1 MPLKRSFTIFR
12 IQIYS
17 TRSVSVQSLNTDR
30 VDLNSLI
37 FFKWLLVVPFLIY
50 RIRIIGY
57 NLFDIKYRLG
67 FESQKRDKTI
77 IRILFKNLFRLAVRM
92 CVSTCSHRYLT
103 SDFGVFKLFQ
113 FVLHLQYSWYT
124 GKPLSLYHN
133 LDPKVNLQT
142 QMAMVFTFET
152 TQMWLYGRRYIDLYK
167 SVQT

>member
-1 MPLKRSFTIFR
+1 MNSRNLNAIHFRYVRYYHRHNIRFLIMTNIPLKRSFTIFR

-103 SDFGVFKLFQ
+103 SDFGVFKLF
-113 FVLHLQYSWYT
+113 
-124 GKPLSLYHN
+124 
-133 LDPKVNLQT
+133 
-142 QMAMVFTFET
+142 
-152 TQMWLYGRRYIDLYK
+152 
-167 SVQT
+167 

>member
-1 MPLKRSFTIFR
+1 MNEFAIFR

-17 TRSVSVQSLNTDR
+17 TRSVSVLVHLKTDR
-30 VDLNSLI
+30 ADLNSLI

-57 NLFDIKYRLG
+57 NLFDIKYRLV

-92 CVSTCSHRYLT
+92 CVSTCSHRSPT

-124 GKPLSLYHN
+124 GKPLSFDHN
-133 LDPKVNLQT
+133 LDPKVNLDGHGFHLCNHT
-142 QMAMVFTFET
+142 DAVV
-152 TQMWLYGRRYIDLYK
+152 WSKIYRP
-167 SVQT
+167 V